1 MAANLRVEPPCEND
15 MCALFTRAASDKP
28 ARAFSFRL
36 YQPAL
41 QTEQL
46 VAGIDNVR
54 FDVVLSSKF
63 MDRCRSLLFQLI
75 VKHSDVSELLQK
87 APTPLKPADKR
98 EFKEQLQD
106 LLIHVLN
113 RANSEKSPQLELL
126 AHAAVFKYLAGEFQ
140 AQYAAIVVE
149 AREKLKVLDRPG
161 SAGHTRSY
169 QLKELLSNFQKNK
182 KIILLRAS
190 RELLDLIQDLRNDVI
205 RKTRESFFGSAASV
219 PHAVLQNPL
228 LFTEDGHDD
237 FLYLQHYCMLGNFQR
252 DPDRFELVDQQ
263 VRSFVEWA
271 DGHSDESREYR
282 SRQTALSDTTARMEI
297 LRKQQEASGRRGIF
311 SLGGRPSVEASPEDL
326 AAELAAAEEAFP
338 AQLESFRLVEH
349 AYSARLDQI
358 VSSPENASLLVDFS
372 QTEQQMAELRSAGG
386 NAAAIASLQERAEQQ
401 RDALERLMDQFARAE
416 LIPYILAAYETARIY
431 QDFCPPINPQQLK
444 VALVDEGE
452 RRKVAHLV
460 REYRL
465 ATASPQIL
473 EEAAW
478 RIRDANAREQRAA
491 MTRFLLDFFRCQQ
504 DLANFRAA
512 QNLIERIH
520 LPTDPKQREL
530 SRINNTLYEFLLA
543 AEEKPVEDKVASHVI
558 LKADIRDSTGITAQ
572 LFARNLNPAS
582 YFSLNFFDP
591 VGKLLPRYGATK
603 VFLEGDALILA
614 LMERE
619 GHPARANSV
628 ARACSLARE
637 MVEVVRAVNDQAM
650 QNQLPLLEL
659 GIGVC
664 FQPAAPMYLMDGDR
678 PIMISKALNES
689 DRLSGC
695 GKLAK
700 QILGQKKT
708 FFNVAV
714 MQLLPD
720 ADSQGSSEE
729 FLLHYNVHG
738 IEISEPA
745 FHKLSKEISLSKVE
759 LKLPIFGEP
768 ENVELFCGSLP
779 LGTTSFQKI
788 VVRRGRV
795 PQLHPKDLRVVEYT
809 SRCYYEVCHGKPI
822 YEYVGKQLGW

>member
-1 MAANLRVEPPCEND
+1 
-15 MCALFTRAASDKP
+15 MCALFTKAASGKP
-28 ARAFSFRL
+28 AKAFSFRL
-36 YQPAL
+36 YQPTL
-41 QTEQL
+41 QTDQL

-87 APTPLKPADKR
+87 APAPLKPTDKR
-98 EFKEQLQD
+98 EFKELLQD
-106 LLIHVLN
+106 LLVHVLN
-113 RANSEKSPQLELL
+113 RANSEKNPQLELL

-149 AREKLKVLDRPG
+149 AREKLKLLDRPG
-161 SAGHTRSY
+161 SAGQTRGY
-169 QLKELLSNFQKNK
+169 QLKELLGNFQKNK
-182 KIILLRAS
+182 RIILLRGS
-190 RELLDLIQDLRNDVI
+190 RELLDLVQDVRNDVV

-237 FLYLQHYCMLGNFQR
+237 FLYLEHYCMLGNFQR

-263 VRSFVEWA
+263 ARSFVEWA
-271 DGHSDESREYR
+271 DGHSEESREYR
-282 SRQTALSDTTARMEI
+282 SRQAALAETTARMESA
-297 LRKQQEASGRRGIF
+297 RKQQETGGRRSLF
-311 SLGGRPSVEASPEDL
+311 SLGAKATAEVPSEAL
-326 AAELAAAEEAFP
+326 TAELASAEEGFQAR
-338 AQLESFRLVEH
+338 LESFRLVEH

-358 VSSPENASLLVDFS
+358 VGSPDNALQLVDFA
-372 QTEQQMAELRSAGG
+372 QTEQQISELRGSGSNSPAL
-386 NAAAIASLQERAEQQ
+386 AALQERAEQQ
-401 RDALERLMDQFARAE
+401 RDALERLTDQFARAG
-416 LIPYILAAYETARIY
+416 LIPYILGAYEAARIY

-452 RRKVAHLV
+452 RSKVAHLV

-465 ATASPQIL
+465 RTASTEML

-478 RIRDANAREQRAA
+478 RIRDAGAREQRAVMA
-491 MTRFLLDFFRCQQ
+491 RFLVDFFRCQQ
-504 DLANFRAA
+504 DLANFRTA
-512 QNLIERIH
+512 QNLMERIH

-591 VGKLLPRYGATK
+591 VGKLLTRYGATK

-720 ADSQGSSEE
+720 TDSQGSSEE

-745 FHKLSKEISLSKVE
+745 FEKLAKEISLSKVE

-768 ENVELFCGSLP
+768 EQVELFCGSLP

-795 PQLHPKDLRVVEYT
+795 PQLHPKNLRVVEYT
-809 SRCYYEVCHGKPI
+809 PRCYYEVCHGKPI
-822 YEYVGKQLGW
+822 YDYVGKQLGW

>member
-1 MAANLRVEPPCEND
+1 MR
-15 MCALFTRAASDKP
+15 ALFTKAAADKP
-28 ARAFSFRL
+28 AGEFSFRL
-36 YQPAL
+36 YQPVL
-41 QTEQL
+41 QTDNL
-46 VAGIDNVR
+46 VSGIDNVR

-75 VKHSDVSELLQK
+75 VKHSDVSDLLQK
-87 APTPLKPADKR
+87 APSLLKPADKR
-98 EFKEQLQD
+98 DFKELLQN
-106 LLIHVLN
+106 LFVHVLN
-113 RANSEKSPQLELL
+113 RANAQKNPQLELL
-126 AHAAVFKYLAGEFQ
+126 AHVSVFKYLANEFQ

-149 AREKLKVLDRPG
+149 GREKLKLLDRPG
-161 SAGHTRSY
+161 HAGQARSY

-182 KIILLRAS
+182 KLILLRAS
-190 RELLDLIQDLRNDVI
+190 RELLDLIQDVRNDAV
-205 RKTRESFFGSAASV
+205 RKTRESFFGSDASI

-228 LFTEDGHDD
+228 LFTDEGRDD

-271 DGHSDESREYR
+271 DGHSEESRDYR
-282 SRQTALSDTTARMEI
+282 ARQTELAETMTRLENI
-297 LRKQQEASGRRGIF
+297 RKQQEPSGRRGLF
-311 SLGGRPSVEASPEDL
+311 SLGGKNSDEVPAEALAAQLTSTEASFQ
-326 AAELAAAEEAFP
+326 AG
-338 AQLESFRLVEH
+338 LESFRLVEH
-349 AYSARLDQI
+349 SYSARLAQI
-358 VSSPENASLLVDFS
+358 ISSPDNAVLLVDLA
-372 QTEQQMAELRSAGG
+372 QTEQQIADVRKKG
-386 NAAAIASLQERAEQQ
+386 NGVDISLLQTRAEQQ
-401 RDALERLMDQFARAE
+401 REALDRLADQFVRSG
-416 LIPYILAAYETARIY
+416 LVPYILAAYETARVY

-444 VALVDEGE
+444 VALVDEQE

-465 ATASPQIL
+465 PMASPEVL
-473 EEAAW
+473 EQAAW
-478 RIRDANAREQRAA
+478 RVRDAGPREQRAGLA
-491 MTRFLLDFFRCQQ
+491 RFLIDYFRCQQ
-504 DLANFRAA
+504 DLANFRAI
-512 QNLIERIH
+512 QNLMDRIH

-530 SRINNTLYEFLLA
+530 SRINNTLYEFLLP
-543 AEEKPVEDKVASHVI
+543 EEDKPVGEKVTSHVI
-558 LKADIRDSTGITAQ
+558 LKADIRDSTSITEQ

-591 VGKLLPRYGATK
+591 IGKLLARYGATK

-614 LMERE
+614 LMELE

-628 ARACSLARE
+628 ARSCSLARE
-637 MVEVVRAVNDQAM
+637 MVEMARGVNDRAL
-650 QNQLPLLEL
+650 QNQLPLLEA
-659 GIGVC
+659 GIGIC
-664 FQPAAPMYLMDGDR
+664 FQPEAPMYLMDGDR

-700 QILGQKKT
+700 QLLGQKKT

-720 ADSQGSSEE
+720 EESQGSSEE

-738 IEISEPA
+738 IELSEPA
-745 FHKLSKEISLSKVE
+745 FLKLGKEISLTKVE
-759 LKLPIFGEP
+759 LKLPVFGEP
-768 ENVELFCGSLP
+768 ESVELFCGSLP

-795 PQLHPKDLRVVEYT
+795 PQLHPRDLRVVEYT
-809 SRCYYEVCHGKPI
+809 SRCYYEVCHSKPI
-822 YEYVGKQLGW
+822 YDYVGKQLGW